1 MEEAEKEAPQKAK
14 DLISKYQDQFNDIT
28 YTLHPVG
35 RPGEIRGK
43 SSNVAWAS
51 REMVRQCGG
60 PRVEEIFT
68 VMDADTCFAQDYFE
82 SLSYHYSVASSHER
96 PLLFFCPTNVFDRYV
111 SLIVETQIKYHGLY
125 VVVTCLG
132 RLRSFPICIRT
143 HPSNFLCPHTPCP

>member
-1 MEEAEKEAPQKAK
+1 MEEAEKDAPQKAK

-28 YTLHPVG
+28 FTLHPAG

-43 SSNVAWAS
+43 SSNVAWAT

-82 SLSYHYSVASSHER
+82 SLSYHYSVAPSYER
-96 PLLFFCPTNVFDRYV
+96 SLQFFCPTNVFDR
-111 SLIVETQIKYHGLY
+111 
-125 VVVTCLG
+125 
-132 RLRSFPICIRT
+132 
-143 HPSNFLCPHTPCP
+143 